1 MRRRGVVAIAAG
13 LLLCLPTA
21 ALAQEAEADTSV
33 GEAAVGIGVAES
45 IERAPSQDTDQ
56 TLPDETGIGEPDAVE
71 CRGAVA
77 ARVVDL
83 DGAPVDGAVLSV
95 AGEQVA
101 GSGSVE
107 SLCGE
112 VAATLLSAPEGYAP
126 AGPTTMNVQVRN
138 AATTAVTFTVD
149 PVEVLG
155 TQFERPSTPTPVPD
169 STDQMAAP
177 EVEAD
182 PELAA
187 TGPEDAP
194 TLLLFALLSLLA
206 GTLLVAAA
214 PAAARARA

>member
-1 MRRRGVVAIAAG
+1 MRRRGVVAIAVG
-13 LLLCLPTA
+13 LVLCLPTA
-21 ALAQEAEADTSV
+21 ALAQDAVPPVE
-33 GEAAVGIGVAES
+33 EAAVGVGSSES
-45 IERAPSQDTDQ
+45 IERAATQDSEQ
-56 TLPDETGIGEPDAVE
+56 TPPDETGIGEADSVE

-83 DGAPVDGAVLSV
+83 DGAPVDGAMLSV
-95 AGEQVA
+95 AGEQVS

-112 VAATLLSAPEGYAP
+112 VAATLLAVPDGYAP
-126 AGPTTMNVQVRN
+126 AGPTTMTVQVRN